1 MAYKPK
7 ANETSITVDG
17 LPGLLKALKAVGTP
31 VEAIKE
37 ANRESGE
44 IVART
49 ARNTANFKSGTGK
62 LRNTIRVANVST
74 NVKIRAGN
82 KSTPYANPIHWG
94 WFRDKKRGFDRN
106 ILPNPFMA
114 KALGY
119 TRDEVLANY
128 TSNLQKLIKKY
139 EPTSAD
145 LSGR

>member
-7 ANETSITVDG
+7 ANEQAIQIEG
-17 LPGLLKALKAVGTP
+17 LSELLKALKAIGTP

-44 IVART
+44 LVART
-49 ARNTANFKSGTGK
+49 ARNTANFTKSGRSTGK

-74 NVKIRAGN
+74 NVKIRAG
-82 KSTPYANPIHWG
+82 SARVPYANPIHWG
-94 WFRDKKRGFDRN
+94 WFYDSKRNFRRN

-119 TRDEVLANY
+119 TRDEVLKNY
-128 TSNLQKLIKKY
+128 TENLQKLINKHKA
-139 EPTSAD
+139 PISK
-145 LSGR
+145 G